1 MTSISFTTVD
11 EVGSLFNMLLATDA
25 TVSESKSPMDMAG
38 PNVIAVYANDDGSAV
53 SLCVCNVA
61 LANYIGAALSMLPPP
76 AAQEN
81 AKKGTVP
88 DNVFANLNEVFN
100 ICVNLTKC
108 SDASRL
114 SLRDV
119 FGPADPIPEDVEAIL
134 SSPAVRFDVEV
145 DVERYGIG
153 SMALCALAES
163 PVSSA

>member
-1 MTSISFTTVD
+1 MTSFSFTAVD
-11 EVGSLFNMLLATDA
+11 DVGSLLNMLLATGASVKETD
-25 TVSESKSPMDMAG
+25 SPMDMKAKK
-38 PNVIAVYANDDGSAV
+38 VIAVYATDDGSAV

-61 LANYIGAALSMLPPP
+61 LANYIGAGLSMLPPP

-100 ICVNLTKC
+100 ICVNLTHC
-108 SDASRL
+108 DDASRL

-119 FGPADPIPEDVEAIL
+119 FAPTDQIPEDVEAIL
-134 SSPAVRFDVEV
+134 SSPAVRLDVEV
-145 DVERYGIG
+145 DVDRYGLG
-153 SMALCALAES
+153 LMSLCALAES